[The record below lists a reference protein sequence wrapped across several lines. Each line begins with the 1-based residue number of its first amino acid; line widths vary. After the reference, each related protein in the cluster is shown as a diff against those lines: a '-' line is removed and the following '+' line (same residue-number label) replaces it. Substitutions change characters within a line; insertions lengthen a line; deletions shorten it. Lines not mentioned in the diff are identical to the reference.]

1 MMTFSNEHNRL
12 DILASFS
19 LAGEKFEV
27 TGNIQVAFLA
37 FLTHAGNP
45 ETDF

>member
-1 MMTFSNEHNRL
+1 MMTFSNEDNRL
-12 DILASFS
+12 DILTWFP

-27 TGNIQVAFLA
+27 TANIQVAFLA

-45 ETDF
+45 ETDC